1 MVFRRREQGVSTVEM
16 AAILPILIVLVVGAV
31 DLGRVYYAAVVVE
44 NAARPG
50 ASYGYITRQM
60 AKKSSI
66 IEEFAHA
73 DAIDVNGGITVST
86 SRSCECSDGSSID
99 CDSSTCATGY
109 KSVYVRVTASK
120 TFETML
126 SYPGIPSSV
135 SIVRETVMQ
144 SGAR

>member
-1 MVFRRREQGVSTVEM
+1 MIFRRREQGIATVEL
-16 AAILPILIVLVVGAV
+16 AALLPVLIVLVLGAV

-44 NAARPG
+44 GAARAG
-50 ASYGYITRQM
+50 VSYGYLNRQK
-60 AKKSSI
+60 AKNSST

-99 CDSSTCATGY
+99 CDGSSCATGY

-120 TFETML
+120 TYETML
-126 SYPGIPSSV
+126 SYPGIPDSV
-135 SIVRETVMQ
+135 SIVREAVMQ